1 MNTGQYIKA
10 ARVAA
15 GLTQKQ
21 LADKLGISYVNI
33 SQLENGRSKR
43 GPTLETLN
51 KIAAALGISVSELTP
66 PLNYWVDED
75 GAEHMEPM
83 EEITQSQEIILKAF
97 SRLNYAGQQRAI
109 DYVEELT
116 EMPKYQKKDGK

>member
-1 MNTGQYIKA
+1 MTTGQYIKA

-116 EMPKYQKKDGK
+116 EIPKYQKKDGK

>member
-1 MNTGQYIKA
+1 MTTGQYIKA
-10 ARVAA
+10 ARIAA

-51 KIAAALGISVSELTP
+51 KIAAVLGISVSALTP

-75 GAEHMEPM
+75 GAELM

-97 SRLNYAGQQRAI
+97 SRLNYLGQQRAI

-116 EMPKYQKKDGK
+116 EIPKYQKKDDE

>member
-1 MNTGQYIKA
+1 MTTGQYIKA

-51 KIAAALGISVSELTP
+51 KIAAVLGISVSALTP

-97 SRLNYAGQQRAI
+97 SRLNYLGQQRAI

-116 EMPKYQKKDGK
+116 EIPKYHKKDGE

>member
-1 MNTGQYIKA
+1 MTTGQYIKA
-10 ARVAA
+10 ARIAA

-51 KIAAALGISVSELTP
+51 KIAAVLGISVSALTP

-75 GAEHMEPM
+75 GAEHMELM

-97 SRLNYAGQQRAI
+97 SRLNYLGQQRAI

-116 EMPKYQKKDGK
+116 EIPKYQKKDDE